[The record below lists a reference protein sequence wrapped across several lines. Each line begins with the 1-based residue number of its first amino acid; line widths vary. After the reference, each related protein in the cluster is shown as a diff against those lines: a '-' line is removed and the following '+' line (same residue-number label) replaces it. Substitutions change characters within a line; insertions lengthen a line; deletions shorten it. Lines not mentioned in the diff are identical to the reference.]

1 MLPGMAPLHLTRRAL
16 LQLPLAAGVVGG
28 VGACTTD
35 RGEPTDPPDQAD
47 VTAVQNALATET
59 QLLSVAVAL
68 RDPGAVTVL
77 RRHVDLLASSL
88 TPPAPSPTAAS
99 DGPSAGPVT
108 VAALAAGLSDA
119 SDAHL
124 AALPTVS
131 GTVARALASIAA
143 SDRALAAWTRSVGS

>member
-35 RGEPTDPPDQAD
+35 GGEPTDPPDQAD

-59 QLLSVAVAL
+59 QLLSDAVAL

-88 TPPAPSPTAAS
+88 TPPPSPTAAS

-108 VAALAAGLSDA
+108 VATLAAGLSDA

-143 SDRALAAWTRSVGS
+143 SDRALAAWTRSDGS